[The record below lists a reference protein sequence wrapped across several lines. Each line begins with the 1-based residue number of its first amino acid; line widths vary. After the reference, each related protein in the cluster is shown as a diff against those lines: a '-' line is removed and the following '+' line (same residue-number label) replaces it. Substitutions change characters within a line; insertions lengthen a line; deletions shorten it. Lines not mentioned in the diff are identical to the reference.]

1 MEKEKKAGCRIELI
15 LILLMSLVIFSRAT
29 VTAHDFQ
36 IRDVE
41 HNATSN
47 AKRDANT
54 CIYALAGCGVPI
66 FSLFY
71 VEYAPASDIPASE
84 LLGKSPEYV
93 QVYTRVY
100 QQEIRKKRRRAVLS
114 GTLVSMSLAL
124 GVLVLS
130 ATDE

>member
-1 MEKEKKAGCRIELI
+1 M
-15 LILLMSLVIFSRAT
+15 IFSLST
-29 VTAHDFQ
+29 VTAHNFQ

-54 CIYALAGCGVPI
+54 CIYALAGCGLPI

-71 VEYAPASDIPASE
+71 VEYAPTGKVPASE

-93 QVYTRVY
+93 QVYTRAY
-100 QQEIRKKRRRAVLS
+100 QQEIHKKRRRSVLW
-114 GTLVSMSLAL
+114 GSLASTS
-124 GVLVLS
+124 LVLG
-130 ATDE
+130 ALVLFVTGE

>member
-1 MEKEKKAGCRIELI
+1 MFSKKRISI
-15 LILLMSLVIFSRAT
+15 FRLILLMSLMIFSLST

-41 HNATSN
+41 HTATSN

-54 CIYALAGCGVPI
+54 CIYALAGCGLPI

-71 VEYAPASDIPASE
+71 VEYAPAADIPASE

-93 QVYTRVY
+93 QVYTRAY
-100 QQEIRKKRRRAVLS
+100 QQEIHKKRRRAVLS
-114 GTLVSMSLAL
+114 GSLASIGLAL
-124 GVLVLS
+124 GVLVLFV
-130 ATDE
+130 TGE